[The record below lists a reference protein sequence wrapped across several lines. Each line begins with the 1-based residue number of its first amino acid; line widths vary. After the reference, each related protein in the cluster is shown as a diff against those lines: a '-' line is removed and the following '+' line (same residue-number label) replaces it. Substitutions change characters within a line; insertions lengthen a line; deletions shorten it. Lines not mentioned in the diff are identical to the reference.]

1 MNEQCSKA
9 KLLGSNGLK
18 ELDLFSS
25 SQFHTTLTLTPCVN
39 NDVASTILNQFI
51 NHSFNFIQSK
61 KQALFLGSMP
71 DAEESELDS
80 NNSYSSNEDS
90 EYIYYPC
97 SPIHRFKENKF
108 EVSDFSLR

>member
-1 MNEQCSKA
+1 MTEQCSKA
-9 KLLGSNGLK
+9 KFLGSNGLK
-18 ELDLFSS
+18 DIELFSS
-25 SQFHTTLTLTPCVN
+25 SQFKTTITLTPCVN
-39 NDVASTILNQFI
+39 NVTTTILNQFI

>member
-61 KQALFLGSMP
+61 QKALFLGSMP
-71 DAEESELDS
+71 DVEEEHNN

-90 EYIYYPC
+90 GYIYYPC
-97 SPIHRFKENKF
+97 SPILRFKENKF

>member
-1 MNEQCSKA
+1 MTEQCSKA
-9 KLLGSNGLK
+9 KFLGSNGLK
-18 ELDLFSS
+18 DIELFSS
-25 SQFHTTLTLTPCVN
+25 SQFKTTITLTPCVN
-39 NDVASTILNQFI
+39 NVTTTILNQFI

-71 DAEESELDS
+71 DVEEEHNN